1 MVLLKIK
8 KIIIPPI
15 MITPTDN
22 DGLIGG
28 VTGEALDD
36 IVTGAADGILDIAG
50 IKRTHN
56 NKISTYSS
64 IKGVT
69 TKVDVDN
76 ENDYK
81 ITYTYDLKQLS
92 DSDITSLGINKDYT
106 TLKNNYTSRGLTCK

>member
-1 MVLLKIK
+1 MLELKYGNSKVDIDLSKAKSVKVLNENPMDEITDLKS
-8 KIIIPPI
+8 
-15 MITPTDN
+15 
-22 DGLIGG
+22 
-28 VTGEALDD
+28 EF
-36 IVTGAADGILDIAG
+36 
-50 IKRTHN
+50 
-56 NKISTYSS
+56 